1 MRPVPIRWGRV
12 TVPFT
17 AMWTWEAERRVP
29 QRVPSPFPLLPGVDF
44 LSEGVDHPEG
54 KPMFKMLHQD
64 RCRYVVRR
72 RLCQMTLQ
80 PLQAWVYAMNQGQ
93 RDRIGPVISDG
104 LPMNLDGAR
113 TAYEQCPGLQAQA
126 ASGALHIYRVPLGAW
141 VVAPVILRPRDPQDG
156 GDERVNQL
164 LRAGPLYSGP
174 RLVLNPMTARRVSP
188 DDLMLRKAS

>member
-1 MRPVPIRWGRV
+1 MRPAPIRWGSV

-29 QRVPSPFPLLPGVDF
+29 QRVLSPWPELQGVSF

-80 PLQAWVYAMNQGQ
+80 PLQAWVYVMNQGQ
-93 RDRIGPVISDG
+93 RDQIGPVISDG

-113 TAYEQCPGLQAQA
+113 MAYEQCPGLQAQA
-126 ASGALHIYRVPLGAW
+126 ASGGLRIYRVPLGAW
-141 VVAPVILRPRDPQDG
+141 ILAPVILRPRDPQEG
-156 GDERVNQL
+156 GDERVNRL
-164 LRAGPLYSGP
+164 LEGGLLYAGP
-174 RLVLNPMTARRVSP
+174 RLVLNPNTARRVTA
-188 DDLMLRKAS
+188 DDLMARRV